1 VTDVTGRVRNLWCNA
16 YRQVK
21 AVMRAIW
28 RRMKHLRDSGQ
39 SLIETA
45 LLIPL
50 VLLITF
56 NAVNFGYFYF
66 VALHLSA
73 APRSGVE
80 YSIQGFSTPAAGG
93 LPSAGPT
100 TTATSVS
107 WLVYQDMSGLSNS
120 SGAKVQ
126 VCTKLLGTSAAG
138 TAKCTQFPTGSTFP
152 APAADPEPNTF
163 VLNRVDVS
171 YTVTPL
177 IPVAAFGLTLTPS
190 ATFHRQVSM
199 RAMD

>member
-1 VTDVTGRVRNLWCNA
+1 ML
-16 YRQVK
+16 
-21 AVMRAIW
+21 RAILQQI
-28 RRMKHLRDSGQ
+28 RHRDPGSGQ

-56 NAVNFGYFYF
+56 NAINFGYFYF

-80 YSIQGFSTPAAGG
+80 YSIQGFSTPSADGSSGG
-93 LPSAGPT
+93 ALPSAGPT
-100 TTATSVS
+100 TSTTSVS
-107 WLVYQDMSGLSNS
+107 WLVYQDMAGLHNS
-120 SGAKVQ
+120 SSASVQ
-126 VCTKLLGTSAAG
+126 VCTKLLGTSAPG
-138 TAKCTQFPTGSTFP
+138 TANCTQFPSGSTFP
-152 APAADPEPNTF
+152 APAADPEPATF
-163 VLNRVDVS
+163 VLNRVDVT